1 MIPIAIGV
9 TGHRDLRNEDILKLT
24 ELVRSELSKLK
35 EQYPN
40 SAFIMLNSL
49 ASGADQLCAK
59 AGLELGLDLICPL
72 PMSKEKMA
80 ALASPEEIDE
90 FNRIAEKASEV
101 FTVPFTE
108 PEPPE
113 LTNDFYYRQAGIY
126 IASHCHVLLA
136 LWDGTAPV
144 PDGCGTAEAVSFM
157 QDNSYLHT
165 NSSFFKATD
174 DGAVIQIV
182 TPRSI
187 NPFPEDAF
195 SVHLIEYNTGA
206 LTSMLMQTDL
216 FNKEVK
222 TISTEA
228 SYDLIDTSVI
238 ENSEQ
243 RTMRLHEAYKQAD
256 SLSVYFRDK
265 YLSALKW
272 LSILGMIMVLAF
284 LLYDEMESNL
294 FLIVYGAVLLFTFI
308 TWRFSTRSD
317 TQRKYLEY
325 RALTE
330 TLRVQFFL
338 QLRGI
343 EANICDSFTWSQKN
357 DSVWVKKAVSVL
369 LAGEKKPVTANIETV
384 KAAWIDGQLAYHKK
398 AVVKDERSNKI
409 NNRMTNLL
417 LIVSVAVFTFVAILE
432 FTAAEKLALVL
443 DTTPVRGL
451 FMMHPGQDIYLR
463 GLLKI
468 LLGIIPAFTIFLSGY
483 YGKLSLSR
491 KVADH
496 QRMITLY
503 TLAQKKFEDPKLDK
517 DKVFFELAREEVI
530 ENGSWLSFC
539 RDNIPSI
546 NF

>member
-9 TGHRDLRNEDILKLT
+9 TGHRDLRNEDLPKLT
-24 ELVRSELSKLK
+24 ELVRIELSKMK
-35 EQYPN
+35 EQCPN
-40 SAFIMLNSL
+40 SAFVMLNSL

-59 AGLELGLDLICPL
+59 TGLELGIELVCPL

-80 ALASPEEIDE
+80 ALASPEETEE
-90 FNRIAEKASEV
+90 FNIIAEKASEV
-101 FTVPFTE
+101 FAVPFTE
-108 PEPPE
+108 SEPPE

-136 LWDGTAPV
+136 LWDGTAPD

-157 QDNSYLHT
+157 KDNSYLHS
-165 NSSFFKATD
+165 NSSLFKARD

-187 NPFPEDAF
+187 NPFPEAAF
-195 SVHLIEYNTGA
+195 SVRLIENNTGA
-206 LTSMLMQTDL
+206 LTSMLKQTDL

-222 TISTEA
+222 TISAKA
-228 SYDLIDTSVI
+228 SYDLIDASVI
-238 ENSEQ
+238 ENSGQ
-243 RTMRLHEAYKQAD
+243 GTKRLHETYKQAD

-265 YLSALKW
+265 YLGTLKW
-272 LSILGMIMVLAF
+272 LSVLGMIMVLAF
-284 LLYDEMESNL
+284 LFYDEMESNL
-294 FLIVYGAVLLFTFI
+294 FLIVYGAVLLSTFI
-308 TWRFSTRSD
+308 TWRFSTQSEM
-317 TQRKYLEY
+317 QRKYLEY

-343 EANICDSFTWSQKN
+343 GTNICDSLTWSQKN

-369 LAGEKKPVTANIETV
+369 LAGEKQSVSADIQTIKT
-384 KAAWIDGQLAYHKK
+384 AWIDGQLAYHKK
-398 AVVKDERSNKI
+398 TVIRDERSNKI
-409 NNRMTNLL
+409 NDRMTNLL
-417 LIVSVAVFTFVAILE
+417 LIISATVFTIVVILE
-432 FTAAEKLALVL
+432 FTAAGKLALVI
-443 DTTPVRGL
+443 DTAPVHGL

-491 KVADH
+491 KVAEH
-496 QRMITLY
+496 QRMIALY

-517 DKVFFELAREEVI
+517 DTVFFELAREEVI